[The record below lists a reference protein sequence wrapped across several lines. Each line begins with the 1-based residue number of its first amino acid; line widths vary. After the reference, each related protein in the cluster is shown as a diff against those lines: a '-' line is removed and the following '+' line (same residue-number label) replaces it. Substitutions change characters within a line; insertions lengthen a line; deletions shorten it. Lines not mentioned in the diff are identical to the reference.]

1 MTRHLWRD
9 RAGVAAT
16 EAALVISLLLLPL
29 CLGAIAY
36 GAAVAD
42 AARLDRAL
50 QSAVYYVFSNYS
62 SFTAT
67 GGISSTTTKALTS
80 AATAGFGT
88 AAPTPTVNVAQTC
101 YCVSNSYAITG
112 AAVACSTT
120 CTGSQTIASYVTI
133 TVNATFT
140 LPIGVATLASPLAQ
154 SVSGTVRTQ

>member
-1 MTRHLWRD
+1 MSGHLWRD

-16 EAALVISLLLLPL
+16 EAALAISLLLLPL
-29 CLGAIAY
+29 CLGAVAY

-62 SFTAT
+62 SFTT
-67 GGISSTTTKALTS
+67 TSGISSATKTALTS

-88 AAPTPTVNVAQTC
+88 AAPTPTVTATQTC
-101 YCVSNSYAITG
+101 YCVTNNYTITG
-112 AAVACSTT
+112 TAVACSTT
-120 CTGSQTIASYVTI
+120 CTGSQTIAAYVTI

-154 SVSGTVRTQ
+154 SVSGTIRTQ